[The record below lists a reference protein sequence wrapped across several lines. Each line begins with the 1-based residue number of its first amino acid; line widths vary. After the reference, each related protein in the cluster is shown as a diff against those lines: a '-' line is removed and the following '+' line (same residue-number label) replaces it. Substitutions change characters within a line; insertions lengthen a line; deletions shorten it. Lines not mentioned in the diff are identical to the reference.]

1 MVSCFEYLV
10 SLIGSFIDTLD
21 GLTVIAGFS
30 LLDLI
35 IALIIITLVIDVFD
49 DSTSEDIER
58 AVSAGFDSNGIDC
71 IYNVEEREDD

>member
-1 MVSCFEYLV
+1 MVRCFEYLV

-35 IALIIITLVIDVFD
+35 IALIITLLIVFLFARR
-49 DSTSEDIER
+49 S
-58 AVSAGFDSNGIDC
+58 
-71 IYNVEEREDD
+71 

>member
-35 IALIIITLVIDVFD
+35 IALIIITLLIVFLF
-49 DSTSEDIER
+49 SRRS
-58 AVSAGFDSNGIDC
+58 
-71 IYNVEEREDD
+71 

>member
-10 SLIGSFIDTLD
+10 SLIGSFIATLD

-35 IALIIITLVIDVFD
+35 IALIIITLLIVLLFARRFLIFVF
-49 DSTSEDIER
+49 
-58 AVSAGFDSNGIDC
+58 FLK
-71 IYNVEEREDD
+71 

>member
-10 SLIGSFIDTLD
+10 SLIGSFIATLD

-35 IALIIITLVIDVFD
+35 IALIIITLLIVFLFARR
-49 DSTSEDIER
+49 S
-58 AVSAGFDSNGIDC
+58 
-71 IYNVEEREDD
+71 